1 MNDHN
6 YPVLLFTNDE
16 NADLVYYEICKED
29 EPEDCLRALARD
41 IKVLRPDL
49 PVGPLEL
56 HAWSCVWED
65 RASTKDINRKI
76 VLDKGI
82 APGKSLRD
90 LYCGDME
97 IKKFTQAEIFNQKI
111 DKLCKD
117 QYQTQLDMDALIYQA
132 QSIME
137 KYSEDIFPTKQQC
150 PDNKKSEEIKK
161 QSTTISNLRELFHRL
176 VQSSFY
182 DEVRGKVKETS
193 YESNPIKVSTSLS
206 LVETPP
212 KMISNTETET
222 GVTTG
227 IKVAN
232 LPEEIPNKG
241 TKKVDDVQKK
251 EGMAA
256 LTVIGAGLLVVG
268 SLGLI
273 FSAGGIVAKKVTL
286 HLLNNK
292 IGQSG
297 LDLTFVSKLPD
308 TDAKDDLDNLF
319 TSHKKNIEE
328 AGFDIQKLKALKNSI
343 DTKVFPYDENMRKF
357 KDLLNKYKE
366 GKLTT
371 SDIDE
376 MIDMKA
382 KLREA
387 GFKPTGILDIHPEL
401 NKNVDMVSEKIA
413 SDTKYILSANTL
425 KENGIKSVDV
435 ADGALTSSAKAFKN
449 KNLAKTAGASAGLLI
464 GGIASV
470 VVAEYALTQPAGS
483 NPLTCADS
491 LLIQELAPIEFQL
504 DALREIYK
512 IRGLQLIDAI
522 FRENTGGY

>member
-161 QSTTISNLRELFHRL
+161 QSTTISNLRELFTGWCRA
-176 VQSSFY
+176 VSTTKF
-182 DEVRGKVKETS
+182 GVKSKKQAT
-193 YESNPIKVSTSLS
+193 NPI
-206 LVETPP
+206 P
-212 KMISNTETET
+212 
-222 GVTTG
+222 
-227 IKVAN
+227 
-232 LPEEIPNKG
+232 
-241 TKKVDDVQKK
+241 
-251 EGMAA
+251 
-256 LTVIGAGLLVVG
+256 
-268 SLGLI
+268 
-273 FSAGGIVAKKVTL
+273 
-286 HLLNNK
+286 
-292 IGQSG
+292 
-297 LDLTFVSKLPD
+297 
-308 TDAKDDLDNLF
+308 
-319 TSHKKNIEE
+319 
-328 AGFDIQKLKALKNSI
+328 
-343 DTKVFPYDENMRKF
+343 
-357 KDLLNKYKE
+357 
-366 GKLTT
+366 
-371 SDIDE
+371 
-376 MIDMKA
+376 
-382 KLREA
+382 
-387 GFKPTGILDIHPEL
+387 
-401 NKNVDMVSEKIA
+401 
-413 SDTKYILSANTL
+413 
-425 KENGIKSVDV
+425 
-435 ADGALTSSAKAFKN
+435 
-449 KNLAKTAGASAGLLI
+449 
-464 GGIASV
+464 
-470 VVAEYALTQPAGS
+470 
-483 NPLTCADS
+483 
-491 LLIQELAPIEFQL
+491 
-504 DALREIYK
+504 
-512 IRGLQLIDAI
+512 
-522 FRENTGGY
+522 